1 MSTREK
7 ILVGL
12 MIVSVCLGVWLLLGD
27 RQKESPL
34 TADSGEPD
42 TLISMLT
49 NLTAQFGNDSTLAG
63 DRYTLSMALTPW
75 PETLFLEDENLLPQ
89 AASASADNGAMPS
102 NVPLVYSGYIETAQ
116 RRVAIINGIEYIVG
130 EMVDQSLLVVR
141 HIDPKRVVLGAS
153 AHKTFSIPLAD
164 EWESQAP

>member
-12 MIVSVCLGVWLLLGD
+12 MIISVCLGVLILMGD
-27 RQKESPL
+27 RQKDKPPL
-34 TADSGEPD
+34 AESGEPN

-49 NLTAQFGNDSTLAG
+49 NLTAQFGKNSTLDG

-75 PETLFLEDENLLPQ
+75 QDTLFLEDENLLPQ
-89 AASASADNGAMPS
+89 TTSASAESGTMPS
-102 NVPLVYSGYIETAQ
+102 NMSLVYSGYIETPE
-116 RRVAIINGIEYIVG
+116 RRVAIINGIEYIEG

-141 HIDPKRVVLGAS
+141 HIDSKRVVLGAS
-153 AHKTFSIPLAD
+153 AHKVFSLPLAD